1 MVSELYF
8 KKEQKVDFLRNQR
21 RLLLSVLVW
30 AFSFFDIFGLKAE
43 TGVKNSLPKRIRM
56 VSAPFV
62 GVKETE
68 DKLKP
73 LSNHLEKSLGTKI
86 DFRVC
91 KNILEMIEG
100 FRDNQIELGYM
111 GPFAYIEVNRLSG
124 AEVIALELSPE
135 GKPGYYAIIISSKRS
150 GIKNLEQARG
160 KVFAFPDADST
171 SGFLVPN
178 VYFLKERKEP
188 ISNFASRTALAGSH
202 LEVVK
207 GVGNGSYDVGAT
219 NDIDFIRA
227 IKILGTSQ
235 AQFNILWRSKL
246 IPGSPIVVKKGLP
259 ESLKQA
265 ILNALLEFNQDKV
278 ALEKMG
284 TGGFARGKDSDFN
297 LIRDLENYLKH

>member
-1 MVSELYF
+1 M
-8 KKEQKVDFLRNQR
+8 DFLKSQK
-21 RLLLSVLVW
+21 RLLLLIL
-30 AFSFFDIFGLKAE
+30 AFSFFAIFELRAE
-43 TGVKNSLPKRIRM
+43 TEVKNNLPKRIRM

-68 DKLKP
+68 AKFKP
-73 LSNHLEKSLGTKI
+73 LVNHLEKFLGIKI

-91 KNILEMIEG
+91 KDILEMIEG

-111 GPFAYIEVNRLSG
+111 GPFAYIEVHRLSG

-135 GKPGYYAIIISSKRS
+135 GQPGYYAIIISSKRS
-150 GIKNLEQARG
+150 GIKSLEQARG

-188 ISNFASRTALAGSH
+188 ISNFASRTELAGSH
-202 LEVVK
+202 LAVVE
-207 GVGNGSYDVGAT
+207 GVKNGNYDIGAT
-219 NDIDFIRA
+219 NDIDFMRA
-227 IKILGTSQ
+227 VKILGASP

-246 IPGSPIVVKKGLP
+246 IPGAPMVVKKGLP

-265 ILNALLEFNQDKV
+265 ILKALLEFNQDKL
-278 ALEKMG
+278 ALEKIEI
-284 TGGFARGKDSDFN
+284 GGFAQSKDTDFN